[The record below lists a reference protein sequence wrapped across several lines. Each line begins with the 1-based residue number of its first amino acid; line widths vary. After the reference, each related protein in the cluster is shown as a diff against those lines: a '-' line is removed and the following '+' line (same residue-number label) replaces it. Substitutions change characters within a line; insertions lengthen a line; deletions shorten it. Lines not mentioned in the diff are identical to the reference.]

1 MRVVIKASLRSSRE
15 RRVVR
20 FDVVYGPDAASS
32 DLSTCISKPPELGG
46 NLLRKRPVTRSSY
59 C

>member
-1 MRVVIKASLRSSRE
+1 VRVVVKASLRSSRE

-32 DLSTCISKPPELGG
+32 DPTTCSSKPPEL
-46 NLLRKRPVTRSSY
+46 REPVEETARHA
-59 C
+59 